1 MLVAGLLLVSSRH
14 QWLRYTSFAK
24 PGRVFSWKASIS
36 LSNAKPWNETG
47 ERARLGR
54 ATLILESAD
63 TSKVDRLEAT
73 SNSDPLKTTF
83 GSSSD
88 GAGGCREATASSFQG
103 MPTRVREL
111 FTRQRSS
118 AAHTC
123 MVEDLLDVRRLD
135 NKRVIVKTTTGSAC
149 HNDRSQDRPMIVQRH
164 ACSAARQLAQQVNG
178 FGRQRHGD
186 RRGTRADTQNFSNIA
201 QKIQSLGSPF
211 NPMPPYA
218 TSQTAATI
226 YVT

>member
-1 MLVAGLLLVSSRH
+1 
-14 QWLRYTSFAK
+14 
-24 PGRVFSWKASIS
+24 
-36 LSNAKPWNETG
+36 
-47 ERARLGR
+47 
-54 ATLILESAD
+54 
-63 TSKVDRLEAT
+63 
-73 SNSDPLKTTF
+73 
-83 GSSSD
+83 
-88 GAGGCREATASSFQG
+88 
-103 MPTRVREL
+103 
-111 FTRQRSS
+111 
-118 AAHTC
+118 

-135 NKRVIVKTTTGSAC
+135 NKRVIVKATTGSAC

-186 RRGTRADTQNFSNIA
+186 RRVTRADTQNFSNIA